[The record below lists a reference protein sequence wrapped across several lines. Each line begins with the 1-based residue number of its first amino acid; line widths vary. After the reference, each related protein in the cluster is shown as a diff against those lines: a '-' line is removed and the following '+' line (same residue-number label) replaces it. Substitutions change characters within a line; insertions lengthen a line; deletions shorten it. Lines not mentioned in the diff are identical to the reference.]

1 MDVSAP
7 VLRLELINSDI
18 VVLHRF
24 LDTEVLSTMGNAAS
38 QRQLILNTFAFI
50 LTHKQICVSNVFVN
64 YTWLEMV
71 RHFSRHLTVYLKVAY
86 TEQLNAFKTV

>member
-1 MDVSAP
+1 
-7 VLRLELINSDI
+7 
-18 VVLHRF
+18 
-24 LDTEVLSTMGNAAS
+24 MGNAAS

-86 TEQLNAFKTV
+86 AEQLNAFKTV